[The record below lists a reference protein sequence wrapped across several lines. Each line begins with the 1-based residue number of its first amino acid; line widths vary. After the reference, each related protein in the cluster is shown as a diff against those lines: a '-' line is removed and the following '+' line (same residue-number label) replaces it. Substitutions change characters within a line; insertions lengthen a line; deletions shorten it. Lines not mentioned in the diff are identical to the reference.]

1 MPIFYDIASINVTC
15 YGSYIER
22 CMYSWREFGRE
33 AEFVVA
39 SYLRSKGWSIVFSA
53 CSRGPAD
60 IVARKD
66 ESIWCIQ
73 VKASMKSPHIRSE
86 EIRKLKKYAASIEG
100 IPVFAAVQPW
110 ESNGE
115 RNCTSLGSYM
125 IFLYS
130 MDDWKSLLL

>member
-1 MPIFYDIASINVTC
+1 VS
-15 YGSYIER
+15 
-22 CMYSWREFGRE
+22 YSWREFGRE

-39 SYLRSKGWSIVFSA
+39 SYLRSKGWSIVFSP

-73 VKASMKSPHIRSE
+73 VKASMKSPHIKSE
-86 EIRKLKKYAASIEG
+86 EIERLKKYASSVNG

-110 ESNGE
+110 QNDSKKGA
-115 RNCTSLGSYM
+115 SLGSYT

-130 MDDWKSLLL
+130 MDEWKLLQV